1 MNKEKSCGIIVF
13 NDDKV
18 LVIKHNKGHFGFP
31 KGHVE
36 PGETEHE
43 TAKREVKEETNIDA
57 LIIDGFRDYITYSPK
72 EKVIKDV
79 IYFVGNAVSF
89 DLKNQ
94 EKEVSNCL
102 FVPSNEVLDL
112 LTFEDEKN
120 IFKKALTFKENL
132 NDKESN

>member
-132 NDKESN
+132 NDKGSN